1 MKIRDRA
8 GGPTG
13 LGPAGGA
20 RPVSKVGKIGKA
32 ASAASVDATSS
43 ATSAAPVDQ
52 ATFLGLTET
61 ELSPNVRAALSA
73 LLDEVRNLRDE
84 LDRTR
89 KRISHLERVADEDAM
104 LPIANRRAFVRELT
118 RLISFSERYGSPG
131 SVLYFD
137 LNGMKQINDR
147 FGHPAGDAALRHF
160 ATMLLNNVR
169 DSDVVGRLGGDEFG
183 VILAQADVAQ
193 AQDKANQLL
202 SVIAR
207 SPLIWEGVDIQ
218 LSCAVGLHEFHGQQ
232 TADDALS
239 QADASMYQAK
249 RQHYAVKNGSE
260 READLFDEEDE
271 EEEEARK
278 ESDAAS

>member
-13 LGPAGGA
+13 IGPAGGA
-20 RPVSKVGKIGKA
+20 RPVSKVAKTAKSA
-32 ASAASVDATSS
+32 AAASVDS

-52 ATFLGLTET
+52 ATFLGLSEN
-61 ELSPNVRAALSA
+61 ELSPNVRAALTA
-73 LLDEVRNLRDE
+73 LLDEVRSLRDE

-147 FGHPAGDAALRHF
+147 FGHPAGDAALKHF
-160 ATMLLNNVR
+160 ATLLVNNVR

-202 SVIAR
+202 SVIGAT
-207 SPLIWEGVDIQ
+207 PLVWEGNEIQ

-232 TADDALS
+232 SADDALS
-239 QADASMYQAK
+239 LADASMYQAK
-249 RQHYAVKNGSE
+249 RKHYAVKNG
-260 READLFDEEDE
+260 ADAGTAADDGDDGDED
-271 EEEEARK
+271 
-278 ESDAAS
+278 DAP

>member
-13 LGPAGGA
+13 VGPAGGA
-20 RPVSKVGKIGKA
+20 RPVSKVGKVAKA
-32 ASAASVDATSS
+32 DAAASVAAAGAASQ
-43 ATSAAPVDQ
+43 AAPVDQ
-52 ATFLGLTET
+52 ATFLGLSEA
-61 ELSPNVRAALSA
+61 ELSPNVRAALTA
-73 LLDEVRNLRDE
+73 LLDEVRRLRDE

-160 ATMLLNNVR
+160 ATLLLNNVR

-183 VILAQADVAQ
+183 VILAQADMTQ
-193 AQDKANQLL
+193 AQEKANQLL
-202 SVIAR
+202 AVIGR
-207 SPLIWEGVDIQ
+207 SPLVWEGIDIQ

-232 TADDALS
+232 SADDALS
-239 QADASMYQAK
+239 LADASMYKAK
-249 RQHYAVKNGSE
+249 RQHYAGKNGT
-260 READLFDEEDE
+260 EAAEPEDAGE
-271 EEEEARK
+271 GETEGA
-278 ESDAAS
+278 

>member
-13 LGPAGGA
+13 VGPAGGA
-20 RPVSKVGKIGKA
+20 RPVSKVSKVAKSA
-32 ASAASVDATSS
+32 AAASVDATSS

-52 ATFLGLTET
+52 ATFLGLSET
-61 ELSPNVRAALSA
+61 ELSPNVRAALTA
-73 LLDEVRNLRDE
+73 LLDEVRHLRDE

-118 RLISFSERYGSPG
+118 RIISFSERYGSPG

-160 ATMLLNNVR
+160 ATMLVNNVR

-183 VILAQADVAQ
+183 VILAQADKAQ
-193 AQDKANQLL
+193 AQEKANQLL

-207 SPLIWEGVDIQ
+207 SPLVWEGIDIEM
-218 LSCAVGLHEFHGQQ
+218 SCAIGLHEFHGQQ
-232 TADDALS
+232 SADDALS
-239 QADASMYQAK
+239 LADASMYQAK
-249 RQHYAVKNGSE
+249 RKHYADKNGAT
-260 READLFDEEDE
+260 RPDLDADEGEDE
-271 EEEEARK
+271 GEDEA
-278 ESDAAS
+278 

>member
-8 GGPTG
+8 GGVSG
-13 LGPAGGA
+13 MAPAGAA
-20 RPVSKVGKIGKA
+20 RPAAKVSKVNKA
-32 ASAASVDATSS
+32 AAAADVAATGDVSH
-43 ATSAAPVDQ
+43 AAPVDQ
-52 ATFLGLTET
+52 ATFLGLTEM

-73 LLDEVRNLRDE
+73 LLEEVRSLRDE

-89 KRISHLERVADEDAM
+89 KRIQHLERVADEDAM

-118 RLISFSERYGSPG
+118 RIISFSERYGSPG

-160 ATMLLNNVR
+160 AQLMVDNVR

-193 AQDKANQLL
+193 AQEKAAQLID
-202 SVIAR
+202 VIAT
-207 SPLIWEGVDIQ
+207 SPLSWEGHEIT
-218 LSCAVGLHEFHGQQ
+218 LSCAVGMHEFHGQQ
-232 TADDALS
+232 SADDALS

-249 RQHYAVKNGSE
+249 RQHYAVKNGESGPA
-260 READLFDEEDE
+260 ADE
-271 EEEEARK
+271 
-278 ESDAAS
+278 DAAEE

>member
-8 GGPTG
+8 GGPMG

-20 RPVSKVGKIGKA
+20 RPVSKVGKVARSAAA
-32 ASAASVDATSS
+32 ASIAATES
-43 ATSAAPVDQ
+43 ASHAAPVDQ
-52 ATFLGLTET
+52 ATFLGLSET

-73 LLDEVRNLRDE
+73 LLDEVRHLRDE

-193 AQDKANQLL
+193 AQDKANLLL

-218 LSCAVGLHEFHGQQ
+218 LSCAVGMHEFHGQQ
-232 TADDALS
+232 SADDALS

-249 RQHYAVKNGSE
+249 RKHYAGKNGALLEGEEDKDEDE
-260 READLFDEEDE
+260 RE
-271 EEEEARK
+271 
-278 ESDAAS
+278 ESDADS

>member
-13 LGPAGGA
+13 VGPAGGA
-20 RPVSKVGKIGKA
+20 RPVSKVARVAKSA
-32 ASAASVDATSS
+32 AAASVDAASS

-61 ELSPNVRAALSA
+61 ELSPNVRAALTA
-73 LLDEVRNLRDE
+73 LLDEVRSLRDE

-160 ATMLLNNVR
+160 ATLLVNNVR

-202 SVIAR
+202 SVIGT
-207 SPLIWEGVDIQ
+207 SPLIWESHEIQ

-232 TADDALS
+232 SADDALS

-249 RQHYAVKNGSE
+249 RKHYAVKNGVAVEESTSGVE
-260 READLFDEEDE
+260 DADEEDD
-271 EEEEARK
+271 
-278 ESDAAS
+278 S

>member
-1 MKIRDRA
+1 MKVRDRA
-8 GGPTG
+8 GGPSG
-13 LGPAGGA
+13 IGSAGGT
-20 RPVSKVGKIGKA
+20 RPVSKVAKVAKSA
-32 ASAASVDATSS
+32 AAASVDAASS
-43 ATSAAPVDQ
+43 AASGAPVDQ
-52 ATFLGLTET
+52 ATFLGLSET
-61 ELSPNVRAALSA
+61 ELSPNVRAALTA
-73 LLDEVRNLRDE
+73 LLDEVRRLRDE

-89 KRISHLERVADEDAM
+89 KRIGHLERVADEDSM

-147 FGHPAGDAALRHF
+147 FGHAAGDAVLRHF
-160 ATMLLNNVR
+160 STLLLHNVR

-202 SVIAR
+202 SVIAT
-207 SPLIWEGVDIQ
+207 SPLIWDDHKIHV
-218 LSCAVGLHEFHGQQ
+218 SCAVGLHEFHGQQ
-232 TADDALS
+232 SADDALS

-249 RQHYAVKNGSE
+249 RKHYAVKKGTRTDTLE
-260 READLFDEEDE
+260 GDEDDD
-271 EEEEARK
+271 
-278 ESDAAS
+278 S

>member
-13 LGPAGGA
+13 VGPAGGA
-20 RPVSKVGKIGKA
+20 RPVSKVGKVAKA
-32 ASAASVDATSS
+32 AAAAGVDAASS

-52 ATFLGLTET
+52 ATFLGLSET
-61 ELSPNVRAALSA
+61 ELSPNVRAALTA
-73 LLDEVRNLRDE
+73 LLDEVRRLRDE

-89 KRISHLERVADEDAM
+89 KRITHLERVADEDAM

-160 ATMLLNNVR
+160 ATLLLNNVR

-193 AQDKANQLL
+193 AEEKANQLL
-202 SVIAR
+202 SVINR

-232 TADDALS
+232 SADDALS
-239 QADASMYQAK
+239 QADASMYKAK
-249 RQHYAVKNGSE
+249 RQHYAGKNGTTLVD
-260 READLFDEEDE
+260 ADDDEDE
-271 EEEEARK
+271 
-278 ESDAAS
+278 DAGNAS